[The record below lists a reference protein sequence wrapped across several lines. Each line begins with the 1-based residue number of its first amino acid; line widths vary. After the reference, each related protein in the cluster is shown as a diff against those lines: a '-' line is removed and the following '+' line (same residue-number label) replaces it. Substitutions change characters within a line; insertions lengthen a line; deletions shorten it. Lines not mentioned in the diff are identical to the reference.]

1 MTFIDLNFY
10 SDAELKKFNESYNVA
25 IKAFV
30 MILAKMFMKKGKVTH
45 ELIHN
50 LYTKVDIDNFIGS

>member
-1 MTFIDLNFY
+1 M
-10 SDAELKKFNESYNVA
+10 EKFNESYNVA

-30 MILAKMFMKKGKVTH
+30 MILAKMYMRKGAVTY

-50 LYTKVDIDNFIGS
+50 LYTKVDIDNFIDS